1 MARGLEE
8 VLEEPYL
15 RYRIRSIEYLHERL
29 VAAGVPVLQPA
40 GGHAVYIDVLRHFT
54 ALFEPLPA

>member
-15 RYRIRSIEYLHERL
+15 RYRIRSTEYLHERL
-29 VAAGVPVLQPA
+29 VD
-40 GGHAVYIDVLRHFT
+40 AVKEGYRGAYWDILRQYG
-54 ALFEPLPA
+54 